1 MLFHCNKRLAYTG
14 DNVPIPALATLV
26 MYKTFKAEKQDE
38 TWAEFSNLEVA
49 LTMQYT
55 KMA

>member
-14 DNVPIPALATLV
+14 DNVPLITLASQGQN
-26 MYKTFKAEKQDE
+26 FKANGE

-49 LTMQYT
+49 LNMQYT